1 MRILCALLPHFPVR
15 CEIFRNPA
23 IKECPAVITCGAGS
37 QKLVLDYSPELEGL
51 QRDMPLQQAL
61 ARYDRV
67 ELVPSDMPYY
77 RSAFYEVLDKLE
89 EISPLVEGSGLGTAY
104 LGIDGLQLIYP
115 DDNSIIK
122 AVKEALPEIF
132 TGQIGIAGGKFPAY
146 LAALYSPPGGYQI
159 LADDISAFL
168 RNLPCDV
175 LPVSLKNKSKLR
187 AFGINT
193 LGQLAAFPA
202 GPLQS
207 QFGPEGRKILEL
219 SRGNDDTPLYPRMAE
234 KVIEESTILPSVTVS
249 VEAMLVAAESL
260 LARVFAGIRYKG
272 LGIHSLSL
280 WTRSLGPEHWER
292 SIKFKEPAMDTR
304 TATLR
309 IKRVLENF
317 PQPGPVEQVGIRVT
331 RLGYPRG
338 RQNSLFSEVRGRD
351 HLLEDIRQLELRQG
365 NPQVFKV
372 KEVEPWSRIPERR
385 YALTPAGR

>member
-1 MRILCALLPHFPVR
+1 VRILCVLLTHFPVG

-23 IKECPAVITCGAGS
+23 IKGCPVVIIYGTGS

-51 QRDMPLQQAL
+51 QRDMLLQQAL

-67 ELVPSDMPYY
+67 ELVPADMPYY
-77 RSAFYEVLDKLE
+77 RSAFNEILDKLE

-104 LGIDGLQLIYP
+104 LGIDGLHLIYP
-115 DDNSIIK
+115 DDDSIIK
-122 AVKEALPEIF
+122 AVKEALPEAF
-132 TGQIGIAGGKFPAY
+132 AVQMGIAGGKFPAY
-146 LAALYSPPGGYQI
+146 LAALYSPPGGYRV
-159 LADDISAFL
+159 LTGDINAFL
-168 RNLPCDV
+168 KNLPCDV
-175 LPVSLKNKSKLR
+175 LPVSMKNKSKLR

-193 LGQLAAFPA
+193 LGQLSAFPA

-219 SRGNDDTPLYPRMAE
+219 SVGRDDTPLYPRMAE
-234 KVIEESTILPSVTVS
+234 KVIEESTVLPSLTAS
-249 VEAMLVAAESL
+249 VEAILVAVESL
-260 LARVFAGIRYKG
+260 LARVFAGISYKG

-280 WTRSLGPEHWER
+280 WTRSLNSEHWER
-292 SIKFKEPAMDTR
+292 SIRFKEPTMGTG
-304 TATLR
+304 TAALR
-309 IKRVLENF
+309 IKRVLESF

-365 NPQVFKV
+365 NPQVFKI

>member
-1 MRILCALLPHFPVR
+1 MRILCVLLPHFPVR

-23 IKECPAVITCGAGS
+23 IKECPAVITYGAGS

-77 RSAFYEVLDKLE
+77 RSAFNEILDKLE

-115 DDNSIIK
+115 DDDCLIRS
-122 AVKEALPEIF
+122 VTEALPGVF
-132 TGQIGIAGGKFPAY
+132 AVQMGIAVGKFPAY
-146 LAALYSPPGGYQI
+146 LAALCSSPGGYRI
-159 LADDISAFL
+159 LAGDISTFL
-168 RNLPCDV
+168 ENLSCDV
-175 LPVSLKNKSKLR
+175 LPVSIKNKSKLR

-193 LGQLAAFPA
+193 LGQLSAFPA

-207 QFGPEGRKILEL
+207 QFGPEGRRILEL

-234 KVIEESTILPSVTVS
+234 KVIEENTVLPSLTVS
-249 VEAMLVAAESL
+249 VEALLFAVETL
-260 LARVFAGIRYKG
+260 LARVFAGISFKG

-280 WTRSLGPEHWER
+280 WTRSLGSEHWER
-292 SIKFKEPAMDTR
+292 NIKFKEPAMDTG
-304 TATLR
+304 TAALR
-309 IKRVLENF
+309 VKRVLENF

-331 RLGYPRG
+331 RLGYPRR